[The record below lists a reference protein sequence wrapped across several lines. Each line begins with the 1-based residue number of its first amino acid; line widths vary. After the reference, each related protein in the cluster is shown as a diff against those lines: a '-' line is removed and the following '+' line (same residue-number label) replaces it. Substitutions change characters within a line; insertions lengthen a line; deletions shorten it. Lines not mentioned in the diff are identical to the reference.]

1 MKQEIV
7 KIEYDQTLSGFVE
20 LLELARR
27 TAARS
32 VNALMTATYWEISKW
47 TQLNDSA
54 LEVQRFGKGLKVPC
68 QFNLQG

>member
-47 TQLNDSA
+47 TQINK
-54 LEVQRFGKGLKVPC
+54 GK
-68 QFNLQG
+68 NL